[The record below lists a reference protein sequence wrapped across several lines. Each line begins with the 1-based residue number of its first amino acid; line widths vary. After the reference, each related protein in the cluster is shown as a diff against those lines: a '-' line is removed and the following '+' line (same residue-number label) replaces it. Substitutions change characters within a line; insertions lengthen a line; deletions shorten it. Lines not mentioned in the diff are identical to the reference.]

1 MSNDLA
7 GAISTWAAQ
16 ENTCPLQLPQ
26 KPCSNAVAHAQPA
39 FLHVKGNS
47 MTHKGVQVVVFA
59 IRAKP
64 LGAKCDFAA
73 LGFMVQMEI

>member
-1 MSNDLA
+1 M
-7 GAISTWAAQ
+7 GSTRKHLPAAAAS
-16 ENTCPLQLPQ
+16 ETMFKCCRTCTA
-26 KPCSNAVAHAQPA
+26 C

>member
-1 MSNDLA
+1 
-7 GAISTWAAQ
+7 
-16 ENTCPLQLPQ
+16 
-26 KPCSNAVAHAQPA
+26 
-39 FLHVKGNS
+39 